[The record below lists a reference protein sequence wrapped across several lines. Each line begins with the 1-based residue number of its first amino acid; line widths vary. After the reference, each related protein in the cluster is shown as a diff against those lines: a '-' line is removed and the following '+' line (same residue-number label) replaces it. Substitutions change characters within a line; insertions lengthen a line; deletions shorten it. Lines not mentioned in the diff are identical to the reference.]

1 MLIGSVFYA
10 LYRRLIPT
18 WQGIAGII
26 FLFACYD
33 PAAIYHVRSPPPL
46 HLGADR
52 FRRTDLLTY
61 QEWTRPFRF
70 VADISYSLYL
80 IHPLIGYV
88 TMRLLIYAGLPYV
101 AAFAVA
107 PHW

>member
-1 MLIGSVFYA
+1 L
-10 LYRRLIPT
+10 
-18 WQGIAGII
+18 
-26 FLFACYD
+26 
-33 PAAIYHVRSPPPL
+33 
-46 HLGADR
+46 
-52 FRRTDLLTY
+52 
-61 QEWTRPFRF
+61 

-107 PHW
+107 LPLVIAIAIASAMHFYAEAPLIALGKRLSILWFGGKKRDKLPIPEIAPTQAFQGN

>member
-1 MLIGSVFYA
+1 L
-10 LYRRLIPT
+10 
-18 WQGIAGII
+18 
-26 FLFACYD
+26 
-33 PAAIYHVRSPPPL
+33 
-46 HLGADR
+46 
-52 FRRTDLLTY
+52 
-61 QEWTRPFRF
+61 

-107 PHW
+107 LPLVIAIAIASAMHFYAEAPLIALGKRLSILWFGGKKRDKLPNPEIAPTQAFQGN